1 MRSVSSP
8 FAGVLLAAMLT
19 VQAAHGAGKSPDAVR
34 AETLFDEGRRLM
46 SSGDFAAACPKFAQ
60 SQALDPAPGTAL
72 NLANC
77 YEKWGKLASAWSA
90 YRSAET
96 AATSAKQKDRAAF
109 AKKKAVALQ
118 SKLSRLTV
126 VVPAGSQTSTLQIRF
141 DSEPVQTPE
150 WGVPIP
156 RDGGQYEI
164 QASAVGKKTWTLRI
178 DLRASGQNL
187 VIEVP
192 PLEDAPAPVA
202 ETPAPAPT
210 GPVVET
216 MAKPSK
222 VEQRGGTQRT
232 VGLVVAGIG
241 VAGLATAGALAF
253 SAKTQMNKAEK
264 EGSPAKETDSQNAV
278 KMGNIATVA
287 AAVGGGLAA
296 TGLVIWLTA
305 PRGPVTVGTNGQE
318 LFVAGTF

>member
-1 MRSVSSP
+1 MRFFSFP
-8 FAGVLLAAMLT
+8 FAGVFLVATLA
-19 VQAAHGAGKSPDAVR
+19 VQAAHSADKSPDAVR

-46 SSGDFAAACPKFAQ
+46 ASGDFAEACPKFAQ

-90 YRSAET
+90 YRSAE
-96 AATSAKQKDRAAF
+96 ASATSKKQKDRANF
-109 AKKKAVALQ
+109 AKKKATALQ
-118 SKLSRLTV
+118 PKLSRLTV
-126 VVPAGSQTSTLQIRF
+126 VVPGAAQTSGLQVRF
-141 DSEPVQTPE
+141 DAEPVQAPE

-164 QASAVGKKTWTLRI
+164 QVSAVGKKPWSIRVELRP
-178 DLRASGQNL
+178 SGQNL

-192 PLEDAPAPVA
+192 VLEDAPAPVA
-202 ETPAPAPT
+202 EAPAPQPQPT
-210 GPVVET
+210 PVIQPEPKP
-216 MAKPSK
+216 AKG
-222 VEQRGGTQRT
+222 QRGSTQRT
-232 VGLVVAGIG
+232 VGLVIAGIG
-241 VAGLATAGALAF
+241 VAGLGTAGALAL
-253 SAKTQMNKAEK
+253 SAKSQFNKAKNEPF
-264 EGSPAKETDSQNAV
+264 PAQGEDSQKAV

-318 LFVAGTF
+318 LFVTGTF